1 MSEGILPRDI
11 TPEQLKAAYALN
23 LCTVSVS
30 QIVDYKDV
38 CILEQE
44 YNAILNNLNLEV
56 IPKDDA
62 LLRTLTEILNTITFF
77 RIQEIRKEQ
86 LDKEYQRRLKN
97 AIWSAIPS
105 LNVVVSNNPAVMA
118 LSLAAQVGT
127 AYMSYR
133 REKANAKADHERAET
148 ELEITA
154 IEQLNALRRELF
166 TTAWRLADAYH
177 FPDRLRLTENQ
188 ITQYDHILMD
198 ADLYRR
204 YARLEAI
211 AQNFAAYPPFWY
223 NFAHTALCIAL
234 ADPNPATQA
243 QYRDKALAHFEHHRA
258 INRFNLLR
266 EDQLTAACDL
276 EYADLLLQSGVPAA
290 GNSLCAG
297 QGRREQGRLC
307 AGRFA
312 ALRRGLPAHWQ
323 AGRRRA
329 AAENPRQRG
338 FQRGLQRPS
347 AEPPVCAGPPDRRW
361 GCPHRCRSGIQRA
374 DPPRRC
380 AVSLPDAPGWAYHPA
395 AAGCRL
401 PASPACAA
409 GADVRRRP

>member
-276 EYADLLLQSGVPAA
+276 EYADLLLQSGVPPLETVYALVKDAESKA
-290 GNSLCAG
+290 GCALDVLQLCAVAYLRIG
-297 QGRREQGRLC
+297 KRGDAARLLKSSST
-307 AGRFA
+307 RI
-312 ALRRGLPAHWQ
+312 
-323 AGRRRA
+323 
-329 AAENPRQRG
+329 
-338 FQRGLQRPS
+338 S
-347 AEPPVCAGPPDRRW
+347 ARSPTPVC
-361 GCPHRCRSGIQRA
+361 
-374 DPPRRC
+374 
-380 AVSLPDAPGWAYHPA
+380 
-395 AAGCRL
+395 
-401 PASPACAA
+401 
-409 GADVRRRP
+409 

>member
-198 ADLYRR
+198 ADL
-204 YARLEAI
+204 
-211 AQNFAAYPPFWY
+211 
-223 NFAHTALCIAL
+223 
-234 ADPNPATQA
+234 
-243 QYRDKALAHFEHHRA
+243 
-258 INRFNLLR
+258 
-266 EDQLTAACDL
+266 
-276 EYADLLLQSGVPAA
+276 
-290 GNSLCAG
+290 
-297 QGRREQGRLC
+297 
-307 AGRFA
+307 
-312 ALRRGLPAHWQ
+312 
-323 AGRRRA
+323 
-329 AAENPRQRG
+329 
-338 FQRGLQRPS
+338 
-347 AEPPVCAGPPDRRW
+347 
-361 GCPHRCRSGIQRA
+361 
-374 DPPRRC
+374 
-380 AVSLPDAPGWAYHPA
+380 
-395 AAGCRL
+395 
-401 PASPACAA
+401 
-409 GADVRRRP
+409 

>member
-133 REKANAKADHERAET
+133 REKANAKADHEAVPRPS
-148 ELEITA
+148 
-154 IEQLNALRRELF
+154 
-166 TTAWRLADAYH
+166 WKS
-177 FPDRLRLTENQ
+177 
-188 ITQYDHILMD
+188 
-198 ADLYRR
+198 
-204 YARLEAI
+204 
-211 AQNFAAYPPFWY
+211 PPLSSS
-223 NFAHTALCIAL
+223 TPCGGSCS
-234 ADPNPATQA
+234 P
-243 QYRDKALAHFEHHRA
+243 
-258 INRFNLLR
+258 
-266 EDQLTAACDL
+266 
-276 EYADLLLQSGVPAA
+276 
-290 GNSLCAG
+290 
-297 QGRREQGRLC
+297 
-307 AGRFA
+307 
-312 ALRRGLPAHWQ
+312 RRGGWPMPTIFPT
-323 AGRRRA
+323 G
-329 AAENPRQRG
+329 
-338 FQRGLQRPS
+338 
-347 AEPPVCAGPPDRRW
+347 CA
-361 GCPHRCRSGIQRA
+361 
-374 DPPRRC
+374 
-380 AVSLPDAPGWAYHPA
+380 
-395 AAGCRL
+395 
-401 PASPACAA
+401 
-409 GADVRRRP
+409 